1 VSRWEVPDGWEWVKA
16 RDIADVIGG
25 GTPPSKDPRNFSTD
39 GVPWLTPADLS
50 GYSDTYI
57 ARGARDLSER
67 GLSKSNARI
76 LPKGTVLFTS
86 RAPIGYCAIAS
97 QPLAT
102 NQGFKSLVLPDGVS
116 PEFLRYYLLASKD
129 YAESLSSG
137 TTFRELSTAR
147 MKELE
152 IPLAP
157 TGEQRRIVEKIKALQ
172 EQSRRA
178 REALS
183 EVGPLLEQFRQSV
196 LAAAFRGDLTADWRA
211 AHPNVEPA
219 SELLRHI
226 RAERRHRWEQAELIK
241 YEAKGQNPPKNWG
254 DRYKEPEPVD
264 NSDLPELPV
273 GWAWCQLGLLGD
285 DPLNTVQTGPFGA
298 QLHRTE
304 FTTEGVPVIAVGNL
318 TGIGFTRKGLYFIT
332 EKKANQLRR
341 YDVQA
346 GDLLFAR
353 SGATLGKVCVAPSYV
368 NDWHMTGHILRARL
382 NRAFVLP
389 EIVAFALWGEPTVK
403 SDVTRRIRCRFAT
416 HCAGHDV
423 PIEIMIR
430 KESRS
435 THERLGASAT
445 RNARRR
451 STTGLGWPALLAR
464 HASHSSSCRLR

>member
-1 VSRWEVPDGWEWVKA
+1 MRRPNGELPPGWAATTIGDVATIVTGKTPSTKRKEFYGGQVPFVRPGDLDGNGPLEVTEVT
-16 RDIADVIGG
+16 V
-25 GTPPSKDPRNFSTD
+25 TE
-39 GVPWLTPADLS
+39 L
-50 GYSDTYI
+50 
-57 ARGARDLSER
+57 GATQAP
-67 GLSKSNARI
+67 K
-76 LPKGTVLFTS
+76 LPKGTVLVSCIGNLGKVAILARDAICNQQLNAILPSEALQPEYTYHWAKTIRPWMERNASAATVTILNKGRFEG
-86 RAPIGYCAIAS
+86 APLLLP
-97 QPLAT
+97 PLA
-102 NQGFKSLVLPDGVS
+102 
-116 PEFLRYYLLASKD
+116 
-129 YAESLSSG
+129 
-137 TTFRELSTAR
+137 
-147 MKELE
+147 
-152 IPLAP
+152 
-157 TGEQRRIVEKIKALQ
+157 EQRRIVEKIEALQ
-172 EQSRRA
+172 ERSRRA
-178 REALS
+178 REALL